1 MAIYRRGKIWWF
13 EFQFEGRKIQES
25 SKCTNKNKASDLM
38 AIRKAALIEGRMGL
52 KRAKPAPKFE
62 EAVLNFKVWS
72 KDHHRS
78 KTYKLHSLNCD
89 TLVRFF
95 RGKWADMITSEM
107 VEDFRQA
114 RLRETR
120 WAKLREKKGK
130 AKDSSTVSAATV
142 NRALSTLRLIYSRL
156 GLKSPIREG
165 MFAKEEGQTRVVT
178 VDEETAYLR
187 QASQPLHDVATV
199 ILHTGMR
206 PEEVFR
212 IEVRN
217 VDLRRKTILNPW
229 GKTEAAKRT
238 IPLDDAAISVLKRR
252 IDLAKA
258 AGSRFVFW
266 SPEGPGRRANIE
278 QPIRSVRKAH
288 DAAIVRADIQQFR
301 LYDLR
306 HTFAT
311 RAAEAGVDV
320 LTLAALLG
328 HTTVQMTSRYVHP
341 TDVHKAEAARKLETY
356 NAQLVAEMIQKQ
368 AGVPAIST
376 TVN

>member
-25 SKCTNKNKASDLM
+25 SKCTNKNKAIDM
-38 AIRKAALIEGRMGL
+38 MTIRKAALIEERMGL

-62 EAVLNFKVWS
+62 EAVENFKVWS
-72 KDHHRS
+72 KDHHRT
-78 KTYKLHSLNCD
+78 KTHKLHSLNCD
-89 TLVRFF
+89 TLLRFF

-120 WAKLREKKGK
+120 WAKLREKRDK
-130 AKDSSTVSAATV
+130 AKDLSTVSPATV

-156 GLKSPIREG
+156 GLKSPILKG

-187 QASQPLHDVATV
+187 AASQPLRDVATV

-229 GKTEAAKRT
+229 GKTQAAKRT
-238 IPLDDAAISVLKRR
+238 VPLDDEATSVLKRR
-252 IDLAKA
+252 VDLAKA

-266 SPEGPGRRANIE
+266 SPGGPGRAANIE
-278 QPIRSVRKAH
+278 RPIGSVRKAH
-288 DAAIVRADIQQFR
+288 DAAIERADLQQFR

-311 RAAEAGVDV
+311 RAAQAGVDV

-341 TDVHKAEAARKLETY
+341 TDVHKAEAAKKLETY